1 MASKSVTLAE
11 QSPQPP
17 KRLKGKKG
25 AKTEARTT
33 QIGLFTVEEPEPF
46 KKATPAVH
54 ISAKNKALTLVQHKI
69 YNALLANAIEQD
81 RDNAGTNVGLSQFSI
96 ALTDLVDKVGLNSNN
111 RDYLKGVINSLIGT
125 VVNWDFL
132 EAERGEV
139 WAATGLLSTAEMDRS
154 TLTYEFS
161 AKIRDF
167 LVHPQMYATIDM
179 RIVRAFKRAA
189 ALVLWE
195 NSVRYEGI
203 GQSAVIP
210 IEKLRQLFLGQ
221 EGAKTIYPEY
231 KEFKRNVLTPA
242 VREANEV
249 SDHTI
254 EVLEVRQGRAVVG
267 VRFTVARKQEAA
279 RLESVDSDLLMS
291 VTQLG
296 IPSSEARKTLGRH
309 SESDVRNALD
319 YVRARE
325 AKKGATPIT
334 NVPAYFRKALAE
346 KWVTPEKS
354 SGIKKAAAA
363 PGLSITGITEE
374 EIREKYRAS
383 QLGDAR
389 AYFDE
394 LSAAD
399 QAELIARY
407 NAWQPMQKWRLEGG
421 KKQSTAAQQSFLSW
435 LAHETWGE
443 PSTEDLFKFVIKGLA
458 STATA

>member
-1 MASKSVTLAE
+1 M
-11 QSPQPP
+11 
-17 KRLKGKKG
+17 
-25 AKTEARTT
+25 
-33 QIGLFTVEEPEPF
+33 
-46 KKATPAVH
+46 
-54 ISAKNKALTLVQHKI
+54 
-69 YNALLANAIEQD
+69 
-81 RDNAGTNVGLSQFSI
+81 
-96 ALTDLVDKVGLNSNN
+96 
-111 RDYLKGVINSLIGT
+111 
-125 VVNWDFL
+125 
-132 EAERGEV
+132 
-139 WAATGLLSTAEMDRS
+139 
-154 TLTYEFS
+154 
-161 AKIRDF
+161 
-167 LVHPQMYATIDM
+167 
-179 RIVRAFKRAA
+179 
-189 ALVLWE
+189 
-195 NSVRYEGI
+195 
-203 GQSAVIP
+203 
-210 IEKLRQLFLGQ
+210 
-221 EGAKTIYPEY
+221 
-231 KEFKRNVLTPA
+231 TPA

-267 VRFTVARKQEAA
+267 VRFTVARKQEAP

-354 SGIKKAAAA
+354 SGTKKAAAA

-399 QAELIARY
+399 QAELIVRY
-407 NAWQPMQKWRLEGG
+407 NAWQPMQKWRLESG
-421 KKQSTAAQQSFLSW
+421 KKQSAAAQQSFLSW
-435 LAHETWGE
+435 LAQETWGE

-458 STATA
+458 STAAA

>member
-1 MASKSVTLAE
+1 MPSKSLTLVE
-11 QSPQPP
+11 HSPAPA
-17 KRLKGKKG
+17 KRSKGKKAAG
-25 AKTEARTT
+25 SETGTT

-54 ISAKNKALTLVQHKI
+54 ISAKNKALSLVQHKI

-81 RDNAGTNVGLSQFSI
+81 RAHSDTNGTLTQFSI

-139 WAATGLLSTAEMDRS
+139 WAATGLLSEAEMDRS

-203 GQSAVIP
+203 GRSAQIS

-221 EGAKTIYPEY
+221 EGAKTTYPEY

-254 EVLEVRQGRAVVG
+254 ELIEIRQGRAIVG
-267 VRFTVARKQEAA
+267 VRFTVARKPEVE
-279 RLESVDSDLLMS
+279 RLEPVDGDLLLSM
-291 VTQLG
+291 TQLG
-296 IPSSEARKTLGRH
+296 IPNSEARKTLARY
-309 SESDVRNALD
+309 SESTVRNALD
-319 YVRARE
+319 YVRARQT
-325 AKKGATPIT
+325 KKGAAPIE

-346 KWVTPEKS
+346 KWATPEKS
-354 SGIKKAAAA
+354 GGNKKGTSAAVL
-363 PGLSITGITEE
+363 PMTGITEQ
-374 EIREKYRAS
+374 EIREKYLAS
-383 QLGDAR
+383 QLADAR

-394 LSAAD
+394 LSTTD
-399 QAELIARY
+399 QTGLLGRY
-407 NAWQPMQKWRLEGG
+407 NAWQPMQKWRLDGG
-421 KKQSTAAQQSFLSW
+421 KKQSATAQQAFLSW

-443 PSTEDLFKFVIKGLA
+443 PSTEDLFKFVIKNLA
-458 STATA
+458 PTATA